1 MSVLIEY
8 LLCVNFLTSDP
19 ITPAGCE
26 YCIGRSPELTLCL
39 FQEAIKDAVL
49 LSSTE
54 MCLRK
59 RIREEMIECLHMF
72 IHEPR
77 EAFLEAAAL
86 SSFQKKKKKTF

>member
-1 MSVLIEY
+1 MLVS
-8 LLCVNFLTSDP
+8 
-19 ITPAGCE
+19 G
-26 YCIGRSPELTLCL
+26 
-39 FQEAIKDAVL
+39 AVL

-77 EAFLEAAAL
+77 EAFSEAAAL
-86 SSFQKKKKKTF
+86 SSF